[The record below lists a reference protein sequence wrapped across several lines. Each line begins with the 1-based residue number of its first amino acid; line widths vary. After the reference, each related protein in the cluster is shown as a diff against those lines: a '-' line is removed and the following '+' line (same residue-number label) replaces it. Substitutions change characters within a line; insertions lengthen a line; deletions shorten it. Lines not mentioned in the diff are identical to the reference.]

1 MFPQARRL
9 MSDEQLRALGDAMQ
23 KRKATLQTMWSNPV
37 LKPVKKLQSAV
48 HKVMPTKVKNAKANA
63 IAAMERG

>member
-1 MFPQARRL
+1 
-9 MSDEQLRALGDAMQ
+9 
-23 KRKATLQTMWSNPV
+23 MWSNPV

-63 IAAMERG
+63 IAAMGKETRSR